1 MELSAP
7 GFVGVKSVVLLH
19 SQRATLPLITRI
31 RSHSFNVSDKT
42 NWFFICVETDDGAR
56 GWGEASL
63 NGWEPLLEA
72 STGLR
77 AAELTGLDLQDAAA
91 RVRPAPQS
99 PGGLIS
105 NAVAS
110 ALQQAIADVQAQGQG
125 VPLHALLGK
134 PKRLNVPVYANIN
147 RATTD
152 RRPAGFAATAARA
165 RESGFRAFK
174 AAPFDGVTPVN
185 CATPQGQAL
194 IRHGVDCLFALRDE
208 VGPDALVMVDCHW
221 RFDEARAMDVL
232 NALAPARLHWF
243 ECPLAET
250 HANWP
255 ALRRIRAAAKTQGVL
270 LAAAETQV
278 GLASFEMLFAQ
289 ELYDV
294 VMPDVKYCGGPR
306 EMLRI
311 AERAS
316 ACGVVFSPHNPTGP
330 VCTLAS
336 LHVAAAAPQCGMLEL
351 QFAESPFY
359 DALVSHR
366 HPLLE
371 EGGFTVPRTP
381 GLGAALD
388 EALLA
393 AHPYQKVGFGIE
405 TLMAG

>member
-1 MELSAP
+1 M
-7 GFVGVKSVVLLH
+7 
-19 SQRATLPLITRI
+19 PLITRI
-31 RSHSFNVSDKT
+31 RSHSFHVSDKT

-77 AAELTGLDLQDAAA
+77 AAELTGLDLHAAAA

-110 ALQQAIADVQAQGQG
+110 ALQQAMADLQAQGQG
-125 VPLHALLGK
+125 LPVHALLGK
-134 PKRLNVPVYANIN
+134 AQRLHVPVYANIN

-165 RESGFRAFK
+165 RASGFRSFK
-174 AAPFDGVTPVN
+174 SAPFDGVTPAN
-185 CATPQGQAL
+185 CATAQGQAL
-194 IRHGVDCLFALRDE
+194 IRHGVDCVLAIRDE

-221 RFDEARAMDVL
+221 RFDEARAMQVL

-278 GLASFEMLFAQ
+278 GLASFEMLFA
-289 ELYDV
+289 EGLYDV

-311 AERAS
+311 AERAR
-316 ACGVVFSPHNPTGP
+316 ACGVEFSPHNPTGP

-336 LHVAAAAPQCGMLEL
+336 LHVAAVAPQCRMLEL
-351 QFAESPFY
+351 QFGESTFY

-366 HPLLE
+366 HPKLE
-371 EGGFTVPRTP
+371 EGGFAVSRTP

-393 AHPYQKVGFGIE
+393 AHPHRAVQFGIE